1 MAESSQPVVI
11 VNRKARHDYFID
23 ETIEAGLVLTGSE
36 VKSIRDGRCNLVD
49 SFARITRGEAYIS
62 NVHISQYDP
71 AHRDNHEPTR
81 SRKLLLHRLEIDRLE
96 GKLKQKGLTL
106 IPLRIYFNARGRAK
120 IELGLGRGKKLHDKR
135 QSIKEREAKRET
147 ARAMRADR
155 KR

>member
-1 MAESSQPVVI
+1 MAESTQQPMI
-11 VNRKARHDYFID
+11 VNRKARHDYFIE
-23 ETIEAGLVLTGSE
+23 ETVEAGMILTGSE
-36 VKSIRDGRCNLVD
+36 VKSIRAGRCNLVD
-49 SFARITRGEAYIS
+49 SFARIARGEAYIS

>member
-1 MAESSQPVVI
+1 MAESSQPIMI
-11 VNRKARHDYFID
+11 VNRKARHDYFIE
-23 ETIEAGLVLTGSE
+23 ETVEAGLVLTGSE
-36 VKSIRDGRCNLVD
+36 VKSIRNGRANLVD
-49 SFARITRGEAYIS
+49 SFARISRGEAFIS

-71 AHRDNHEPTR
+71 AHRQNHEPTR
-81 SRKLLLHRLEIDRLE
+81 SRKLLLHRGEIDRLE
-96 GKLKQKGLTL
+96 GKLKQQGLTL

-147 ARAMRADR
+147 ARAMRSDR

>member
-1 MAESSQPVVI
+1 MAESTQQPMI
-11 VNRKARHDYFID
+11 VNRKARHDYFIE
-23 ETIEAGLVLTGSE
+23 ETVEAGMILTGSE
-36 VKSIRDGRCNLVD
+36 VKSIRAGRCNLVD
-49 SFARITRGEAYIS
+49 SFARISRGEAYIS

>member
-1 MAESSQPVVI
+1 MAESTQPVMI
-11 VNRKARHDYFID
+11 VNRKARHEYFIE
-23 ETIEAGLVLTGSE
+23 ETVEAGMVLTGSE
-36 VKSIRDGRCNLVD
+36 VKSIRAGRCNLVD
-49 SFARITRGEAYIS
+49 SFARVSRGEAYIS